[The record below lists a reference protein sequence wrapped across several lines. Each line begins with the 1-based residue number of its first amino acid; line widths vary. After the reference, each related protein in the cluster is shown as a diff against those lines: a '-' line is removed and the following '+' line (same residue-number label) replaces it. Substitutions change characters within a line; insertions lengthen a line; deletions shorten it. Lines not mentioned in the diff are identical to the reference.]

1 MLVYIAKR
9 LMLAVPTLLVLMF
22 ALFVLVQLSP
32 ADPARVVAGDNAT
45 PEQVAEVRAQMGL
58 DDPLLERYWHYLTS
72 AVQGDLGDSLVSGQP
87 VLANLLDR
95 LPVTLSLVALAVVLT
110 LLIATVLGT
119 LAALNPGRWIDTVTS
134 GIATLLMTMPTFLSA
149 LLLVLVFAIQAQALP
164 AVGYAMP
171 SDGLLEWLRFA
182 ILPATSLALV
192 PSALLARQ
200 IRGALRETMQAD
212 YVRTARAK
220 GVSDRVVVAKHA
232 AKNAAI
238 PVVTVLG
245 LEAVY
250 MIGGTVVIE
259 RLFAIPGI
267 GSLGVDSVLNGDLV
281 TLQGL
286 VLFVGIIVLAVNL
299 LVDLTYGYFD
309 PKLVTR

>member
-1 MLVYIAKR
+1 MLIYITKR
-9 LMLAVPTLLVLMF
+9 LLLAVPTLLVLMF

-45 PEQVAEVRAQMGL
+45 PEQVAEVRAQMGI
-58 DDPLLERYWHYLTS
+58 DDPLLERYWRYLTS

-87 VLANLLDR
+87 VLANLFDR
-95 LPVTLSLVALAVVLT
+95 LPVTLSLVALAIVLT
-110 LLIATVLGT
+110 VLISTVLGT

-134 GIATLLMTMPTFLSA
+134 GIATLLMTMPSFLSA
-149 LLLVLVFAIQAQALP
+149 LLLVLVFAIQAQVLP

-171 SDGLLEWLRFA
+171 SDGFLEWLRFA

-192 PSALLARQ
+192 PAALLARQ
-200 IRGALRETMQAD
+200 IRGALRESMQAD

-220 GVSDRVVVAKHA
+220 GMSDGVVVAKHA
-232 AKNAAI
+232 ARNAAI

-267 GSLGVDSVLNGDLV
+267 GSLGVDSVLNGDLI

-286 VLFVGIIVLAVNL
+286 VLFVGVVVLAVNL

>member
-1 MLVYIAKR
+1 MLIYITKR
-9 LMLAVPTLLVLMF
+9 LLLAVPTLLVLMF

-45 PEQVAEVRAQMGL
+45 PEQVAEVRAQMGI
-58 DDPLLERYWHYLTS
+58 DDPLLERYWRYLTS

-87 VLANLLDR
+87 VLANLFDR
-95 LPVTLSLVALAVVLT
+95 LPVTLSLVALAIVLT
-110 LLIATVLGT
+110 VLISTVLGT

-134 GIATLLMTMPTFLSA
+134 GIATLLMTMPSFLSA
-149 LLLVLVFAIQAQALP
+149 LLLVLVFAIQAQVLP

-192 PSALLARQ
+192 PAALLARQ
-200 IRGALRETMQAD
+200 IRGALRESMQAD

-220 GVSDRVVVAKHA
+220 GMSDGVIVAKHA
-232 AKNAAI
+232 ARNAAI

-267 GSLGVDSVLNGDLV
+267 GSLGVDSVLNGDLI

-286 VLFVGIIVLAVNL
+286 VLFVGVVVLAVNL